1 MTRLVLVGIG
11 TGSPDHIT
19 RQGVAALNAADL
31 ILIPDKGAEKAD
43 LADARLAILRAVLV
57 RPVPVARIA
66 MPRRRAEGDY
76 LGAVSDW
83 HDAIAAEWAAAIAAA
98 GQPQTVAL
106 MVWGDPSLYDSTLR
120 VAQRLGLPA
129 QVVPGIT
136 ALQALCAAHAI
147 PLNGLGAGF
156 AVTTGRQLRDTGW
169 PQGFDTLAVMLDA
182 GGAFASLPPEGLHIW
197 WGAYLGMPAE
207 ILESGPLAEAGPR
220 ILAAREAARA
230 AHGWIMDIYLLR
242 RRAG

>member
-1 MTRLVLVGIG
+1 RGGHGPRHPGTGGAGGQPRRSGPCPQYHSRAGRAAGRRRLRPTGADPLRRAGGGGGMTRLVLVGIG

-83 HDAIAAEWAAAIAAA
+83 HDAIAAEWAAAIVAA
-98 GQPQTVAL
+98 GQPQTVAP
-106 MVWGDPSLYDSTLR
+106 M
-120 VAQRLGLPA
+120 
-129 QVVPGIT
+129 
-136 ALQALCAAHAI
+136 
-147 PLNGLGAGF
+147 
-156 AVTTGRQLRDTGW
+156 
-169 PQGFDTLAVMLDA
+169 
-182 GGAFASLPPEGLHIW
+182 
-197 WGAYLGMPAE
+197 
-207 ILESGPLAEAGPR
+207 
-220 ILAAREAARA
+220 
-230 AHGWIMDIYLLR
+230 
-242 RRAG
+242 